1 MSIAY
6 ILYLFVVFLVITLL
20 VALPLFPFCKVRSR
34 VKNYHPD
41 LWVSK
46 GPFGIIDFMSGTGAL
61 GNFVTFLGEAAQDE
75 ALKQKDPVLV
85 KWARFSHELV
95 KMLPKSF
102 LGQIGVAVLF
112 VYFMW
117 CMTSGAMGAIGSL
130 LLPAVAAVPG

>member
-20 VALPLFPFCKVRSR
+20 LGLPLFPFCKVWSR

-41 LWVSK
+41 LWLSK
-46 GPFGIIDFMSGTGAL
+46 GPFGVMDFMSGTGAIR
-61 GNFVTFLGEAAQDE
+61 NFITFLDEAAHDE
-75 ALKQKDPVLV
+75 GLKAKDPTLV
-85 KWARFSHELV
+85 KWARFSHELI

-117 CMTSGAMGAIGSL
+117 CLTSGVMGAIGGL
-130 LLPAVAAVPG
+130 LLPAAPV